1 MRIKGHYRSWVN
13 HGAGSTTDLPGA
25 SSGPERRAPTHT
37 AEHRTRR
44 ARSPRQRGH
53 TDPSRHTPP
62 PGSAYRHI
70 DVRSE
75 TRQAPSNSNSRYG
88 RGRAASCQSSGLAS
102 MVIGRVSIRDEV
114 FVGQIGYQGLTS
126 MAVTPWRMCAR
137 TGLASVTVRSI
148 RRSHLFIGLF
158 LRLEWQPPPATPHIC
173 RGRT

>member
-1 MRIKGHYRSWVN
+1 VGQPRSWVN
-13 HGAGSTTDLPGA
+13 DRPPRRFFRSGATRPDPHGRTLDTARPEPAATRPYRSEQAHSPAGLRVD
-25 SSGPERRAPTHT
+25 
-37 AEHRTRR
+37 
-44 ARSPRQRGH
+44 
-53 TDPSRHTPP
+53 
-62 PGSAYRHI
+62 RHI